1 MTEQSTLKVLIVDD
15 YDMTRTLLKIILRG
29 QQFDIHSMSTAL
41 VGDSSKM
48 IKEKIESSIAEYMT
62 SGDQVQKQIA
72 QSIADKIV
80 FDLRGSDKPRKK
92 TSNS

>member
-1 MTEQSTLKVLIVDD
+1 
-15 YDMTRTLLKIILRG
+15 
-29 QQFDIHSMSTAL
+29 
-41 VGDSSKM
+41 
-48 IKEKIESSIAEYMT
+48 MT

-92 TSNS
+92 ITNS